1 MSDIA
6 ITLIGAIILLV
17 IFVFCKKG
25 SRTENPS
32 QPNGCHAIYV
42 RIELVLDGHPDD
54 NAAALQRVDRNRD
67 EGSSQFCSG
76 CGCVFWTRSEDHRPT
91 IENHRFPIRLSTT
104 VERIEDNQE
113 D

>member
-32 QPNGCHAIYV
+32 QPNGCHSINV
-42 RIELVLDGHPDD
+42 RIELVLDGH
-54 NAAALQRVDRNRD
+54 AALQRVHRNHD
-67 EGSSQFCSG
+67 EGSSQHCTG
-76 CGCVFWTRSEDHRPT
+76 CGCRVWTRFEDHRHA
-91 IENHRFPIRLSTT
+91 IENHVIPIRLSTT
-104 VERIEDNQE
+104 VERIEDNQA